1 MNEQALKY
9 HFVECENRMW
19 LISERKLPIGVQFE
33 TANDWIML
41 HYSFVNYIL
50 KTQDEHFHYLTNFM
64 HNTLLSAET
73 FYNTIIINSPFCDK
87 IIDVGLR
94 AMNFQKE
101 GGGRSCQCDK
111 PMVDWCGCSPIF
123 YKTKD
128 FNRLKVRL
136 FDFLYIYKKVFY
148 IEI

>member
-1 MNEQALKY
+1 MNHQAIKH
-9 HFVECENRMW
+9 HFLECENRMW
-19 LISERKLPIGVQFE
+19 LISERKIPIGVQYE

-41 HYSFVNYIL
+41 HYTFVNYIL
-50 KTQDEHFHYLTNFM
+50 QTTDDYFHYLTNLM

-101 GGGRSCQCDK
+101 GGRSCLCDK
-111 PMVDWCGCSPIF
+111 HMVDWCGCSPLYF
-123 YKTKD
+123 KKRD
-128 FNRLKVRL
+128 FNRLKV
-136 FDFLYIYKKVFY
+136 KN
-148 IEI
+148 